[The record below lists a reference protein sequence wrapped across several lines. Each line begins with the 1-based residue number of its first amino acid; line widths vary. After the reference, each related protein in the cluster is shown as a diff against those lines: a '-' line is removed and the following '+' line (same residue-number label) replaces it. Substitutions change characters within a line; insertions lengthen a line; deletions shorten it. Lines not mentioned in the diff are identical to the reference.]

1 MNVLENSVNSFGSAI
16 ILAGGKSMRMGFD
29 KQFLKLEN
37 KSNVEL
43 LIEKL
48 SPLFSDFII
57 VTNKPNEYDDEKIK
71 YEKIKL
77 VSDEI
82 KDKGPL
88 SGIHIGLKESKSK
101 YAYLIACDMPIVNL
115 DYIRY
120 MMALLK
126 IKESD
131 AVVTEDRIGIEPFN
145 AFYSRDLYKVIEL
158 YLNSDK
164 RDIKTLLQTVNTTYI
179 PHKKAL
185 KMSPDWSMFLNL
197 NTKEDL
203 EKYERSQSR

>member
-1 MNVLENSVNSFGSAI
+1 MNVQGNEIDLFKTAI

-29 KQFLKLEN
+29 KQFLKLED
-37 KSNVEL
+37 KSNIDL

-48 SPLFSDFII
+48 SPIFDDFLI
-57 VTNKPNEYDDEKIK
+57 VTNKPNEYDKEYIRV
-71 YEKIKL
+71 

-101 YAYLIACDMPIVNL
+101 YSYLIACDMPIVNL

-120 MMALLK
+120 MMDL
-126 IKESD
+126 IKRKQSY
-131 AVVTEDRIGIEPFN
+131 AVVTKARIGIEPFN
-145 AFYSRDLYKVIEL
+145 GFYSKDLIKPIET
-158 YLNSDK
+158 YLKGNK
-164 RDIKTLLQTVNTTYI
+164 RDIKTLLETVDTTYI
-179 PHKKAL
+179 SYKKAL
-185 KMSPDWSMFLNL
+185 RMSPDWSMFLNL

-203 EKYERSQSR
+203 KIYESFRV

>member
-1 MNVLENSVNSFGSAI
+1 VLENSVNSFGSAI

-57 VTNKPNEYDDEKIK
+57 VTNKPNEYDDEKVK

>member
-1 MNVLENSVNSFGSAI
+1 MLENSVNSFGSAI

-48 SPLFSDFII
+48 SPLFNDFII

-158 YLNSDK
+158 YLNNDK
-164 RDIKTLLQTVNTTYI
+164 IDIKTLLQTVNTTYI

>member
-1 MNVLENSVNSFGSAI
+1 MLENSVNSFGSAI

-48 SPLFSDFII
+48 SPLFNDFII

-158 YLNSDK
+158 YLNNDK

>member
-57 VTNKPNEYDDEKIK
+57 VTNKPNEYDDKKIK

>member
-1 MNVLENSVNSFGSAI
+1 VQGNEIDLFKTAI

-29 KQFLKLEN
+29 KQFLKLED
-37 KSNVEL
+37 KSNIDL

-48 SPLFSDFII
+48 SPIFDDFLI
-57 VTNKPNEYDDEKIK
+57 VTNKPNEYDKEYIRV
-71 YEKIKL
+71 

-101 YAYLIACDMPIVNL
+101 YSYLIACDMPIVNL

-120 MMALLK
+120 MMDL
-126 IKESD
+126 IKRKQSY
-131 AVVTEDRIGIEPFN
+131 AVVTKARIGIEPFN
-145 AFYSRDLYKVIEL
+145 GFYSKDLIKPIET
-158 YLNSDK
+158 YLKGNK
-164 RDIKTLLQTVNTTYI
+164 RDIKTLLETVDTTYI
-179 PHKKAL
+179 SYKKAL
-185 KMSPDWSMFLNL
+185 RMSPDWSMFLNL

-203 EKYERSQSR
+203 KIYESFRV

>member
-1 MNVLENSVNSFGSAI
+1 MLENSVNSFGSAI

-164 RDIKTLLQTVNTTYI
+164 RDIKTLLQTLNTTYI
-179 PHKKAL
+179 PYKKAL

-203 EKYERSQSR
+203 EKYERSKSR

>member
-1 MNVLENSVNSFGSAI
+1 MDLFKTAI

-29 KQFLKLEN
+29 KQFLKLED
-37 KSNVEL
+37 KSNIDL

-48 SPLFSDFII
+48 SPIFDDFLI
-57 VTNKPNEYDDEKIK
+57 VTNKPNEYDKEYIRV
-71 YEKIKL
+71 

-101 YAYLIACDMPIVNL
+101 YSYLIACDMPIVNL

-120 MMALLK
+120 MMDL
-126 IKESD
+126 IKRKQSY
-131 AVVTEDRIGIEPFN
+131 AVVTKARIGIEPFN
-145 AFYSRDLYKVIEL
+145 GFYSKDLIKPIET
-158 YLNSDK
+158 YLKGNK
-164 RDIKTLLQTVNTTYI
+164 RDIKTLLETVDTTYI
-179 PHKKAL
+179 SYKKAL
-185 KMSPDWSMFLNL
+185 RMSPDWSMFLNL

-203 EKYERSQSR
+203 KIYESFRV

>member
-1 MNVLENSVNSFGSAI
+1 MQGNEIDLFKTAI

-29 KQFLKLEN
+29 KQFLKLED
-37 KSNVEL
+37 KSNIDL

-48 SPLFSDFII
+48 SPIFDDFLI
-57 VTNKPNEYDDEKIK
+57 VTNKPNEYDKEYIRV
-71 YEKIKL
+71 

-101 YAYLIACDMPIVNL
+101 YSYLIACDMPIVNL

-120 MMALLK
+120 MMDL
-126 IKESD
+126 IKRKQSY
-131 AVVTEDRIGIEPFN
+131 AVVTKARIGIEPFN
-145 AFYSRDLYKVIEL
+145 GFYSKDLIKPIET
-158 YLNSDK
+158 YLKGNK
-164 RDIKTLLQTVNTTYI
+164 RDIKTLLETVDTTYI
-179 PHKKAL
+179 SYKKAL
-185 KMSPDWSMFLNL
+185 RMSPDWSMFLNL

-203 EKYERSQSR
+203 KIYESFRV

>member
-1 MNVLENSVNSFGSAI
+1 MLENSVNSFGSAI

-57 VTNKPNEYDDEKIK
+57 VTNKPNEYDDKKIK

-145 AFYSRDLYKVIEL
+145 AFYSRDLYKAIEL

-164 RDIKTLLQTVNTTYI
+164 RDIKTLLQTLNTTYI
-179 PHKKAL
+179 PYKKAL

>member
-1 MNVLENSVNSFGSAI
+1 VQGNDIDLFKTAI

-29 KQFLKLEN
+29 KQFLKLED
-37 KSNVEL
+37 KSNIDL

-48 SPLFSDFII
+48 SPIFDDFLI
-57 VTNKPNEYDDEKIK
+57 VTTKPNEYDKEYIRV
-71 YEKIKL
+71 

-101 YAYLIACDMPIVNL
+101 YSYLIACDMPIVNL

-120 MMALLK
+120 MMDL
-126 IKESD
+126 IKRKQSYG
-131 AVVTEDRIGIEPFN
+131 VVTKARIGIEPFN
-145 AFYSRDLYKVIEL
+145 GFYSKDLIKPVEM
-158 YLNSDK
+158 YLKGNK
-164 RDIKTLLQTVNTTYI
+164 RDIKTLLETVDTTYI
-179 PHKKAL
+179 PYKKAL
-185 KMSPDWSMFLNL
+185 RMSPDWSIFLNL

-203 EKYERSQSR
+203 KIYESFRV